1 MFSIIIP
8 LYNKQESVTAS
19 VQSILDQT
27 FQEFE
32 IVVVNDGSTDA
43 SVERLKEIEDPRIR
57 LIEQQNQ
64 GVSVARN
71 TGIAH
76 ACNRYIA
83 FLDADDLWHPDYL
96 KCMSQSIECFP
107 DYKWW
112 GANYISTTG
121 DDKIRENDSLSFEVR
136 KEDIN
141 VVDFFESSLKRYTVH
156 MTSFVAKREALMG
169 SAQFPV
175 GFKYYEDL
183 EVFCRL
189 ALKSR
194 LPLVPHVLSYWRQDG
209 ENRACN
215 RRKVMPLPPIFD
227 ETIAMIIEG
236 GRSPRSEC
244 AQCRFILEL
253 LLNEVALMCASGVK
267 PKTARYYSTL
277 GMKCQ
282 ATRLRGIKAY
292 VYCLMP
298 PVFLRYLFALTRFVR
313 KSLRAR

>member
-32 IVVVNDGSTDA
+32 IVIINDGSTDA

-57 LIEQQNQ
+57 LIEQHNQ

-71 TGIAH
+71 LGIAH

-121 DDKIRENDSLSFEVR
+121 DDKIRENDSRSFEVR

-141 VVDFFESSLKRYTVH
+141 VVDFFESSLKRYIVH

-175 GFKYYEDL
+175 GFNYYEDL

-194 LPLVPHVLSYWRQDG
+194 LPLAPHVLSYWRQDG

-215 RRKVMPLPPIFD
+215 RRKVKPLPPIFE
-227 ETIAMIIEG
+227 ETISLIRGDGVKHAAQ
-236 GRSPRSEC
+236 RS
-244 AQCRFILEL
+244 QCIFIVGL
-253 LLNEVALMCASGVK
+253 LLNEVSLMCVSGQLRS
-267 PKTARYYSTL
+267 TARYYARIAIGTSVY
-277 GMKCQ
+277 
-282 ATRLRGIKAY
+282 RWRGLKAY
-292 VYCLMP
+292 AYCWMP
-298 PVFLRYLFALTRFVR
+298 SFVLRSLFACTRKFR
-313 KSLRAR
+313 RLINAS